1 MPITLQNP
9 GAAASVGK
17 FTMSPATTGSYTLTF
32 PASDGTA
39 NQALTFNT
47 SGVGAWTTITP
58 PTTTGWTFSLSSTGT
73 NATVNVMSMTPS
85 GGTASQAWCV
95 VQKGGSSSMLALS
108 VPDGTAAGGN
118 ARGYGSLDLQMG
130 RASAT
135 QVASGGF
142 SYILGGYGNTAGNNA
157 YILGGYLNSCGI
169 TQGNNGVVAGGSNN
183 NVNNTNTAILCGDNN
198 LTGGTAGTTAA
209 QAFSVIVNGRYATT
223 RSQACTTVW
232 GSCNFN
238 GTTQGAAQIVSH
250 RLYQN
255 FVGAT
260 SGIMRGGVQ
269 ATSVY
274 TNNNCIVVAPSMTYA
289 FYGDVT
295 CTTTA
300 GADCKTWKVTGL
312 IRRPT
317 AGVPT
322 FVGTPTV
329 TDMYSSAG
337 LTGTTVITVVT
348 NSTDQFT
355 INATSGTA
363 TETRWFAH
371 IWTVEVY

>member
-17 FTMSPATTGSYTLTF
+17 FTLSPATTGSYTLTF

-39 NQALTFNT
+39 DQALTFNT
-47 SGVGAWTTITP
+47 SGVGTWTTVTP

-95 VQKGGSSSMLALS
+95 AQKGGSSSMLVLS
-108 VPDGTAAGGN
+108 VPDGTATGGN
-118 ARGYGSLDLQMG
+118 ARGAGATDLQMG
-130 RASAT
+130 RSSAT
-135 QVASGGF
+135 QVAASF
-142 SYILGGYGNTAGNNA
+142 AYILGGYGNTAGA
-157 YILGGYLNSCGI
+157 SSFILGGYLNLCAI
-169 TQGNNGVVAGGSNN
+169 TQGSYSAVVGGSNN
-183 NVNNTNTAILCGDNN
+183 NVNNTQTAILCGDNN

-209 QAFSVIVNGRYATT
+209 QAYSVIVNGRYATT
-223 RSQACTTVW
+223 RSQGCTTVW

-250 RLYQN
+250 RMYQN
-255 FVGAT
+255 LVGSGT
-260 SGIMRGGVQ
+260 GIMACGVN
-269 ATSVY
+269 TGY
-274 TNNNCIVVAPSMTYA
+274 TNNNCIVVAASMTYA
-289 FYGDVT
+289 FYGYVT

-300 GADCKTWKVTGL
+300 GANCKTWKVAGL

-329 TDMYSSAG
+329 TDLYSSAG
-337 LTGTTVITVVT
+337 LTGTTLITVVT
-348 NSTDQFT
+348 NGTDQFA
-355 INATSGTA
+355 ISATSGTV
-363 TETRWFAH
+363 TETRWFGH